1 MIIKIA
7 DEDHPVS
14 FDMEKWKG
22 QGPYL
27 GVIAKGTPRQRR
39 HVLEHA
45 NKHLL
50 HCLCECALNIIEGR
64 VELNAA
70 EKRALARHWRKLA
83 ILAYPDI
90 PLKYKRKVLRQ
101 RGAGKFFQ
109 NIILPALRSIPTFLT
124 SLIPKLS

>member
-1 MIIKIA
+1 MIIKIIV
-7 DEDHPVS
+7 EDRFVS

-45 NKHLL
+45 DKHLL
-50 HCLCECALNIIEGR
+50 HCLCECALNIAEGP
-64 VELNAA
+64 VNLNAA
-70 EKRALARHWRKLA
+70 EKRALSRHWRKLA
-83 ILAYPDI
+83 ILAYPDV

-109 NIILPALRSIPTFLT
+109 NIILPVLRSLPNLLP
-124 SLIPKLS
+124 SLIPELS